1 MPQVSKRQHAAL
13 WLAMLV
19 LLVTPCSAQAAAQ
32 DSQPWSAQQDVQ
44 SSGAQPPARETKQE
58 LNREIKEEAMPE
70 TNAALAVDS
79 PAMSSP
85 QEQQPPDA
93 VKKQADKNQ
102 PDEAADQQDSGLY
115 VFKAEV
121 DEVVLHATVLDEHHR
136 LVTNLDRDA
145 FKIFDDGRRQ
155 QIHSFRRDDVPVALA
170 IVIDNS
176 GSMRDK
182 RPALN
187 AAALNLVRASNPQD
201 QVCVVNFNNEYYLD
215 QDYTGD
221 IGLLREALE
230 HIESRGGTALYDAL
244 VATSGHLMK
253 SAKLQKKAILVVTD
267 GQDTASRNNLQQAV
281 RSIAVDGGPVVYG
294 IGLLGHDS
302 DKRAHRALRILAEQ
316 TGGVSFFPAGLSEV
330 EAISQQIAHDIRN
343 QYTIGYI
350 PSPTESGGKKAK
362 SATKS
367 ATQSATQS
375 ANQSADSAIKPLGG
389 YHQVVVKAEARG
401 YKGLSVR
408 TRSGYYV
415 NDGQASLGPR

>member
-1 MPQVSKRQHAAL
+1 MPRVSKRQHAAL

-44 SSGAQPPARETKQE
+44 SSGAQ
-58 LNREIKEEAMPE
+58 
-70 TNAALAVDS
+70 
-79 PAMSSP
+79 
-85 QEQQPPDA
+85 
-93 VKKQADKNQ
+93 
-102 PDEAADQQDSGLY
+102 AADQQDSGLY

-121 DEVVLHATVLDEHHR
+121 DEVVLHATVLDEHRR

-145 FKIFDDGRRQ
+145 FKIFDDGRPQ

-267 GQDTASRNNLQQAV
+267 GQDTASHDTLQQAV

-294 IGLLGHDS
+294 IGLLGHDG

-362 SATKS
+362 SATH
-367 ATQSATQS
+367 S